1 MRQPAIHL
9 HGAALKHEGI
19 MQATGRTE
27 WLRSRAT
34 DLSIKFLTRRQ
45 HGRLAARRY
54 PRLAV
59 VPSEHVGLAVTAG
72 GLYEPDEIALVQ
84 RIAAASGLQQTV
96 MLDIGANIGNH
107 TCALAPS
114 FARVLAFEP
123 NPPVAALLRANA
135 LFNGLSNIA
144 VHEVGLADRD
154 AELSFGIAEA
164 GNDGSG
170 SFADSTGGKTP
181 AGKTLPVRHGD
192 IYLAAHAPELDP
204 AGLRIGFIKCD
215 VQGFER
221 DVFAGLAQTLAT
233 HRPLVMFESEN
244 RRDGE
249 ASWAVL
255 AKAGYAHLARIRA
268 PGDDQGKLAREWARF
283 RRGTGCWLE
292 PVTVIPDRHCNLIVS
307 VEPVQ
312 AG

>member
-1 MRQPAIHL
+1 MQRLMRQPVINL
-9 HGAALKHEGI
+9 HGAAIKHEGI

-45 HGRLAARRY
+45 HGRLAARHY

-59 VPSEHVGLAVTAG
+59 VPSEHVGLAITAG
-72 GLYEPDEIALVQ
+72 GLYEPDEIALIQ
-84 RIAAASGLQQTV
+84 RIAAATGLQNSV

-107 TCALAPS
+107 ACALAPS

-135 LFNGLSNIA
+135 LINGLSNIT
-144 VHEVGLADRD
+144 VHEVGLADHD

-170 SFADSTGGKTP
+170 SFAEGKG
-181 AGKTLPVRHGD
+181 GKTLPVRHGD
-192 IYLAAHAPELDP
+192 TYLAAHARDLHP

-221 DVFAGLAQTLAT
+221 DVFAGLAQTLAA

-255 AKAGYAHLARIRA
+255 AKAGYTNLARIRA
-268 PGDDQGKLAREWARF
+268 PGDDQSKLAREWARF
-283 RRGTGCWLE
+283 RHGTGCWLE
-292 PVTVIPDRHCNLIVS
+292 PVTTIPDRHCNLIVS
-307 VEPVQ
+307 VEAVRV
-312 AG
+312 G

>member
-1 MRQPAIHL
+1 
-9 HGAALKHEGI
+9 
-19 MQATGRTE
+19 MQATDRTE
-27 WLRSRAT
+27 WLRARAT

-45 HGRLAARRY
+45 HGHLASRRY

-84 RIAAASGLQQTV
+84 RIAAAAGLRNSA

-107 TCALAPS
+107 ACALAPS

-135 LFNGLSNIA
+135 LINGLSNIT
-144 VHEVGLADRD
+144 VNEVGLADRD

-170 SFADSTGGKTP
+170 SFAESTGE
-181 AGKTLPVRHGD
+181 KTLPVRHGD
-192 IYLAAHAPELDP
+192 TYLAAHAPDLDP

-221 DVFAGLAQTLAT
+221 DVFAGLAGTLSA

-255 AKAGYAHLARIRA
+255 AKAGYTHLARIRA
-268 PGDDQGKLAREWARF
+268 PGDDQGRLAREWSRF
-283 RRGTGCWLE
+283 RHGTGCWLE
-292 PVTVIPDRHCNLIVS
+292 PVSTIPDRHCNLIVS
-307 VEPVQ
+307 AEPVQ

>member
-1 MRQPAIHL
+1 MRQPAIIL
-9 HGAALKHEGI
+9 RRSALKQEGI

-54 PRLAV
+54 PRLAI
-59 VPSEHVGLAVTAG
+59 VPSEHVGLAITAG

-107 TCALAPS
+107 ACALASS

-123 NPPVAALLRANA
+123 NPPVAALLKANA
-135 LFNGLSNIA
+135 LINSLANIV

-170 SFADSTGGKTP
+170 SFTEASG
-181 AGKTLPVRHGD
+181 GKTLPVRHGD
-192 IYLAAHAPELDP
+192 AYLAAYAPDLDP

-221 DVFAGLAQTLAT
+221 DVFAGLAKTLAA
-233 HRPLVMFESEN
+233 HRPLVMLESEN

-255 AKAGYAHLARIRA
+255 AKVGYTHLARIRA
-268 PGDDQGKLAREWARF
+268 PGDDQGKLAREWSRF
-283 RRGTGCWLE
+283 RHGTGCWLE
-292 PVTVIPDRHCNLIVS
+292 QVTTIPDRHCNLIVS
-307 VEPVQ
+307 VEAVRV
-312 AG
+312 G